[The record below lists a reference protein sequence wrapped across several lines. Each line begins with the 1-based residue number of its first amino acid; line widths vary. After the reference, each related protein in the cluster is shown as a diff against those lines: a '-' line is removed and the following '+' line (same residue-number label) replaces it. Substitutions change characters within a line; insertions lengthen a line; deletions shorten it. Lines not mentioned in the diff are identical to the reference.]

1 MKKVIQIISISL
13 LSILFFS
20 CASIPEPSEKN
31 IALVYGRVSLNFNG
45 IASNHGMPESDVTK
59 SGITVKVKNVKT
71 KKSYIARS
79 NTDGEFTFAGLP
91 EGTYSVF
98 SITKSI
104 NAKTGFK
111 ADVEIQEIKHIK
123 ERYYFKVQEPGVINL
138 GQIDIN
144 IQVTSVEVGYFYYR
158 FYPYWKYKYNETK
171 DFFYNNHPESD
182 WVNEPWYEQMQTMTK
197 KNNE

>member
-1 MKKVIQIISISL
+1 LK
-13 LSILFFS
+13 
-20 CASIPEPSEKN
+20 
-31 IALVYGRVSLNFNG
+31 
-45 IASNHGMPESDVTK
+45 
-59 SGITVKVKNVKT
+59 
-71 KKSYIARS
+71 
-79 NTDGEFTFAGLP
+79 DGEFTFAGLP

-158 FYPYWKYKYNETK
+158 FSPYWKYKYNETK

-182 WVNEPWYEQMQTMTK
+182 WVNEPWYEPMQTMTK

>member
-31 IALVYGRVSLNFNG
+31 IALVYGHVSFDFKG
-45 IASNHGMPESDVTK
+45 IASNYGIPDSNIEK
-59 SGITVKVKNVKT
+59 RGITVKVKNVKT

-91 EGTYSVF
+91 EGTYSVH
-98 SITKSI
+98 SLS
-104 NAKTGFK
+104 KTISFASGFK
-111 ADVEIQEIKHIK
+111 SEINVEENKHIRD
-123 ERYYFKVQEPGVINL
+123 RYYFKVQEPGVINL
-138 GQIDIN
+138 GQLDIDIKVTNAELEYYYYN
-144 IQVTSVEVGYFYYR
+144 IYT
-158 FYPYWKYKYNETK
+158 YWKYKYNETK
-171 DFFYNNHPESD
+171 AFFYNNHPESD
-182 WVNEPWYEQMQTMTK
+182 WVNEPWYEPMQTMTK